1 LFYSEIANI
10 DLINSELGN
19 IISKDQF
26 LVLSKTDDKGDRRNA
41 FNIFGITK
49 QNEINDEMDDED
61 DDDQIKEKIQINNPK
76 KKNYYSAFKDIN
88 IADIQSA
95 KMNEYVDNF

>member
-1 LFYSEIANI
+1 
-10 DLINSELGN
+10 
-19 IISKDQF
+19 
-26 LVLSKTDDKGDRRNA
+26 
-41 FNIFGITK
+41 
-49 QNEINDEMDDED
+49 MDDED